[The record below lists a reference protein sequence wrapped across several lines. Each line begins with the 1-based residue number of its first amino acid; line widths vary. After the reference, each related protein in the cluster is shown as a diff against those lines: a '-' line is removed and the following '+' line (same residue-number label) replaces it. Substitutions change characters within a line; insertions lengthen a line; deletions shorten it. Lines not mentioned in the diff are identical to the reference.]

1 MSLALKSRFQVLK
14 GNALMGP
21 AAILFISANI
31 ANVANLVFNMVFA
44 RLMGPALFADLTLL
58 LTLKL
63 GVLSFLGAAQ
73 FAFAEHA
80 ARARNVRDSRSHA
93 AALSWKSL
101 KIAIPL
107 MFIIMASADYLSS
120 MLNFSS
126 PMALS
131 FLALAVPFFIPMVIY
146 RGLTQGLIDVPK
158 IVLSIQAE
166 WVIRLLGSILMWK
179 MGFGLPGI
187 AIAVALSIIAG
198 FVFSTSRRDLKM
210 TRLAAKSTN
219 SLDVKALG
227 ATAMPYLILQ
237 MAQVL
242 VLDSDIFVAK
252 AVLSAETAGL
262 VAGLLLIQRVFFF
275 AFLSCST
282 ILQPYVAKQKDDQRT
297 PKELFT
303 LLLAIGVITI
313 LALAVIIPN
322 SDLVVKIMLG
332 GAYTQLSSIIW
343 ISAVTGAV
351 FIVSHL
357 CAIYQIAKGQKFAA
371 KLVLGFGLF
380 QLISL
385 TSVNHFFPEMGLH
398 SYFSIKLAIQTL
410 CAACLLGVVVFAHRR
425 ALSER

>member
-1 MSLALKSRFQVLK
+1 MLLAVKYRIQTLRS
-14 GNALMGP
+14 NALFGP
-21 AAILFISANI
+21 AAILFLSANI
-31 ANVANLVFNMVFA
+31 ANVANLLFNMVFA

-80 ARARNVRDSRSHA
+80 ARARNPQESKNQA
-93 AALSWKSL
+93 KNLSWKSL
-101 KIAIPL
+101 KFAIPL
-107 MFIIMASADYLSS
+107 MFIIMASAEFISAK
-120 MLNFSS
+120 LNFSS

-146 RGLTQGLIDVPK
+146 RGLTQGMIDVPK

-198 FVFSTSRRDLKM
+198 FAFSTSRHDLQRNHLV
-210 TRLAAKSTN
+210 TTPTQ
-219 SLDVKALG
+219 SLEVKALS

-252 AVLSAETAGL
+252 AVFSAETAGL
-262 VAGLLLIQRVFFF
+262 VAGLLLIQRIFFF

-282 ILQPYVAKQKDDQRT
+282 ILQPYVAKQEKDKST

-303 LLLAIGVITI
+303 LLLAIAVISM

-322 SDLVVKIMLG
+322 SSLVVKIMLG
-332 GAYTQLSSIIW
+332 DAYTQLSSIIW
-343 ISAVTGAV
+343 ISAITGAV

-371 KLVLGFGLF
+371 KLVLAFGVF

-385 TSVNHFFPEMGLH
+385 TSVNHFFPDMGLH
-398 SYFSIKLAIQTL
+398 SYFSIKLAIQIL
-410 CAACLLGVVVFAHRR
+410 CAICLLGVVVFAHKR
-425 ALSER
+425 ALNER